1 MGFTECLVYSGPNG
15 FDTIGETH
23 MRSTQ
28 SLRSGPCVALNQ
40 LFQYWFDSRRPSL
53 VLSRKIVERF
63 HFLRLSPPGDRWC
76 DVLGFVP
83 AVNDSSSS
91 TLQIFRR
98 KLLEMVALP
107 ASLIYSV
114 TSLDSS
120 MSRTAHPHT
129 SSMMRVGR
137 CPQASLGLPL
147 HCSLFAQTH

>member
-1 MGFTECLVYSGPNG
+1 MGFTECLVYSGQNG

-107 ASLIYSV
+107 ASLSAWSFPFTPACPGLYTHSFRRW
-114 TSLDSS
+114 
-120 MSRTAHPHT
+120 MSTIDT
-129 SSMMRVGR
+129 
-137 CPQASLGLPL
+137 
-147 HCSLFAQTH
+147 F